1 MKNPLKSLGRLWQ
14 RFFRKSRMVNSQQA
28 LNIPSLI
35 VLVLVDIFILV
46 NVFFGLNDISS
57 WHLSPYQAYP
67 CYADWQDYRTDVKPG
82 KDYEMVRGAIA
93 QNPDNVGLLVSSPVA
108 FNNSRSAPPIGNG
121 QTATFRQSYEKI
133 GVSRLGK
140 VDQRCLDHATLK
152 DALRTPENR
161 KTISEIDSQLDRV
174 SRLEADNRKIRE
186 QYDSTLLEKVA
197 GQPRNQSINNVSAEK
212 AKAKLD
218 ENNAE
223 IARRKQEISDR
234 KQTLLAEPDTQTY
247 LNQLQNTELF
257 NTIAKDFDRAGFWY
271 PSIKLGLQALFLV
284 PLITIAYGIHRFA
297 LRKNYGL
304 VALLS
309 WHLLIIALIPALL
322 KVFEFLQ
329 VGAIVQWVSSTI
341 WKIFGGLLFLVSYL
355 QIALIPLAGF
365 ALIKLF
371 QRFNR
376 PSSNPK
382 NQAATRIL
390 LSQCLNCGK
399 KIRPQDAHCAHCGYQ
414 QYTECPSC
422 HAMTH
427 RHMPHC
433 THCGS
438 EMPIE

>member
-1 MKNPLKSLGRLWQ
+1 MSNPLTKLNRLWQ

-28 LNIPSLI
+28 LNVPSLI

-57 WHLSPYQAYP
+57 WHLSPEQAYP
-67 CYADWQDYRTDVKPG
+67 CYGEWRAYRENSTAG
-82 KDYEMVRGAIA
+82 KDYEMLNRTIA
-93 QNPDNVGLLVSSPVA
+93 ENPGNWSSHLSGSSA
-108 FNNSRSAPPIGNG
+108 NS
-121 QTATFRQSYEKI
+121 QTGTFRQAYDKA
-133 GVSRLGK
+133 GVGRQGK
-140 VDQRCLDHATLK
+140 VDQRCLDYAVLK
-152 DALRTPENR
+152 DAIRTPENR
-161 KTISEIDSQLDRV
+161 KTISEINKQLDRV
-174 SRLEADNRKIRE
+174 SKLETDNRKIRE

-197 GQPRNQSINNVSAEK
+197 GQPRNQSINNISADEAKRKQDANSAE
-212 AKAKLD
+212 
-218 ENNAE
+218 
-223 IARRKQEISDR
+223 IIQRKQEVTEL
-234 KQTLLAEPDTQTY
+234 KKALLAQPAAQTY
-247 LNQLQNTELF
+247 LTQLQNADAF
-257 NTIAKDFDRAGFWY
+257 NAIAKGHDHAGFWY
-271 PSIKLGLQALFLV
+271 PSIQLGLQALFLV
-284 PLITIAYGIHRFA
+284 PLITIAYAIHRFA

-329 VGAIVQWVSSTI
+329 VGAIVQWVSAKV
-341 WKIFGGLLFLVSYL
+341 WQIFGGLLFLVSYL

-371 QRFNR
+371 QRFSR
-376 PSSNPK
+376 VSSHPQK
-382 NQAATRIL
+382 QAASRIS

-414 QYTECPSC
+414 QYRECPTC
-422 HAMTH
+422 YAMTH